1 MEKIDYGT
9 LQIYNDLGIFPEIYD
24 RLKNHYFNSF
34 DEELSTNLSLHN
46 FETFEAA
53 IAYIMYIAI
62 EYDLYNIIS
71 HIIEAGRFG
80 KIVFN
85 NEEIYYEIT
94 IPNNSLQFDPDIMEI
109 HLQF

>member
-71 HIIEAGRFG
+71 HIIEAGKLRSQ
-80 KIVFN
+80 VN
-85 NEEIYYEIT
+85 TVYEIT